1 MNSKKLETL
10 LETLKS
16 TPKADQDLDMVAWA
30 YVERKDWPLPHYD
43 EDTFWARRNE
53 GAHETRLTTNLSS
66 ALSWLEEKW
75 PENRIDF
82 RCDHDGPR
90 GEVSISVLENNLL
103 TRNQF
108 LGAPLSEAARCV
120 AAICIEASERAENYR
135 QLIWSHNI
143 EALSKKL
150 KPWGE
155 WEVEQHG
162 FAFHAVDHENRLMG
176 SGIGSAKKALEARHR
191 TEHLSVLLKMR
202 LRYEETYPGA
212 APEVDKDD
220 AGPDM

>member
-1 MNSKKLETL
+1 MDSKKLETL

-16 TPKADQDLDMVAWA
+16 TRKADQDLDMMAWA
-30 YVERKDWPLPHYD
+30 YIERKDWPLPHYD

-66 ALSWLEEKW
+66 TLSWLEDKW

-82 RCDHDGPR
+82 RCDQDGPR
-90 GEVSISVLENNLL
+90 GEVSISVLGNRLL

-143 EALSKKL
+143 EALSKNL
-150 KPWGE
+150 KPWAE
-155 WEVEQHG
+155 WDVERHG
-162 FAFHAVDHENRLMG
+162 DYFHAVDHENRLMG
-176 SGIGSAKKALEARHR
+176 SGIGSAEKVHGAPHR
-191 TEHLSVLLKMR
+191 TESHSVLLKMR
-202 LRYEETYPGA
+202 KRYEAAFPGA
-212 APEVDKDD
+212 APKLSSDD
-220 AGPDM
+220 AGPGM